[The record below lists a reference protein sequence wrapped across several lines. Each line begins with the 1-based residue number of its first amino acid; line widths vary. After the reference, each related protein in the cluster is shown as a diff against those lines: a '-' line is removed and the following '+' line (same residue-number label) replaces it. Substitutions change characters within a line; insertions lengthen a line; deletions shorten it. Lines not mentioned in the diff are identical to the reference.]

1 MGKIFTEYK
10 SSKYDEYLKARTPQN
25 GLSLNVYSNRVD
37 INCESQSVSINTDP
51 YNDYVYKDYQTY
63 DSDSNFDFIINLNDL
78 MVYIFKDIVSDNKNY
93 AKIYVDRQK
102 HKADYDK
109 INFRFLDDEL
119 IKLVYYKEE
128 PDIVPGLINFLFGSS
143 IKFDLGVGI
152 FDFIYADFD
161 TPLKHVIDTF
171 ESFLFDDIFMF
182 ENRFV
187 FNEKQKKYELL
198 LDYDKTVAMI
208 SPLMYASVYT
218 GICPP
223 RFDFTEDVIEQMKWY
238 GNYLI
243 TLQKEY
249 LEMIKFC
256 YDENY
261 YPELFLGASPKARY
275 YLYKE
280 IKGLPNKIYRTVEM
294 SSNFCYGD
302 DDIKILDDTYRY
314 QDFDLNKYRIEDF
327 DFAKDSEIDLVGMVS
342 TLSTYRNITEN
353 YVFSKVDEVLELEF
367 SKMINSNIKIK
378 KCKRCGKY
386 FRLKGNYNT
395 DYCGYVAEGETRNC
409 REIAAA
415 EKYKEKNSNNQA
427 LKIYNKYYKRYHA
440 RLKVKQIKEPDFY
453 SWKYKTLIMRA
464 DCEDGN
470 VTPEE
475 YEAWNEEYFPN
486 RTKK

>member
-63 DSDSNFDFIINLNDL
+63 DSDSDFDFIINLNDL

-93 AKIYVDRQK
+93 AKIYIDRQK

-128 PDIVPGLINFLFGSS
+128 PDIVPDLINFLFGSS

-182 ENRFV
+182 ENHFV

-198 LDYDKTVAMI
+198 LDYDKTIAMI

-243 TLQKEY
+243 TLQNEY

-256 YDENY
+256 YDEDY

-275 YLYKE
+275 YLYRE
-280 IKGLPNKIYRTVEM
+280 IKGLPNKIYTTIEM
-294 SSNFCYGD
+294 SSNFCCGD

-327 DFAKDSEIDLVGMVS
+327 DFAKDSEVDLIGMVS
-342 TLSTYRNITEN
+342 MLATYRNIAEN
-353 YVFSKVDEVLELEF
+353 YVFSKVDEILELEF
-367 SKMINSNIKIK
+367 CKMINSNIKIK

-395 DYCGYVAEGETRNC
+395 DYCGYIAEGETRNC

-415 EKYKEKNSNNQA
+415 EKYKEKNADNKA
-427 LKIYNKYYKRYHA
+427 LQIYNKYYKRYHA

-470 VTPEE
+470 ITPEE